1 MTNIMAISKKQE
13 QQWQAQ
19 DDARVMAQYQEIMGD
34 KIRMNRAIR
43 EAEKQAKDL
52 SKRANAM
59 QSAAKIRTA
68 SRTSGRKR

>member
-1 MTNIMAISKKQE
+1 MAISKKQE

-34 KIRMNRAIR
+34 KTRMNRAIK

-59 QSAAKIRTA
+59 QSAAKMRSTNRTA
-68 SRTSGRKR
+68 GRKR

>member
-34 KIRMNRAIR
+34 KTRMNRAIR

-68 SRTSGRKR
+68 SRTLGRKR

>member
-1 MTNIMAISKKQE
+1 MAITKKQE

-19 DDARVMAQYQEIMGD
+19 DDARVMAQYQEIIGD
-34 KIRMNRAIR
+34 KTRMNRAIK

-59 QSAAKIRTA
+59 QSAAKMR
-68 SRTSGRKR
+68 SNNQTSGRKR